1 MVTVMT
7 DNLATKEDIDAL
19 RRNMQETNVKVDG
32 MNVKVNGMNDK
43 LQEVIVKVEGMSV
56 KIDNLASLLKWMLA
70 VGGGGMIAITTAVVT
85 FMLQRFITS

>member
-1 MVTVMT
+1 
-7 DNLATKEDIDAL
+7 
-19 RRNMQETNVKVDG
+19 